1 MSENYKKIIDSLI
14 ITSGNTKYIENDSLE
29 RIFSEEEMEDVIL
42 YIMDSEEYKD
52 VDIRYS
58 DIASS
63 NTANDSDTDDLFR
76 LYLTDIVAYNL
87 LTAEE
92 EMAKF
97 ADYEE
102 LNNEI
107 KLLSDTINQDEEF
120 AEIIE
125 QKKKKLKRI
134 SDEII
139 NANYRLVIS
148 IAKRYVNHGLPFLDL
163 IQEGNMG
170 LMKAVTMFDLSK
182 GFKFSTYAT
191 WWVRQAITR
200 AIADQSRTIRIPVHV
215 NEDIIKYNKRR
226 TQLEAKL
233 ERPIEV
239 QDMVENFDYTTEK
252 ALALE
257 GIIASSNAASLDS
270 PVGDDEDTTLGDFI
284 PDENSDNHELY
295 DKEVAKVLNETLD
308 MKLTPKQVRILKLR
322 YGLVDGAGHTLEEV
336 AEIVSRQEILK
347 FISKTIKDTKRVNS
361 YKSII
366 KNKKLLK
373 SIASQFNN
381 SESFEE
387 IANNI
392 SIAIDTYD
400 ILGKNNSFD
409 YVNRIIERLDFINS
423 VSQLKVALNNDTIK
437 ELILKNST
445 KTLHEII
452 NTYIKTGR
460 LDYDGFE
467 KLIPSI
473 EKTVLNLRKAYA
485 INSIVF
491 SNLDDDK
498 KQEIF
503 DDLIKLGEFVKTFD
517 MGYDESIELIEELS
531 QINDIKP
538 MDDDNEIIF
547 KLLGSPEDHYNM
559 KKAIIDSN
567 TPDEIRTL
575 ALSADFVDFIEK
587 SRITRERVRQ
597 IEVKAFRKLRDPNK
611 NPELVTM
618 FNEYFGFSR
627 DNESITK
634 EALEKAKEA
643 MERKQDLRKRTR
655 KK

>member
-1 MSENYKKIIDSLI
+1 MSEDLKKIISNLI
-14 ITSGNTKYIENDSLE
+14 VKSNKSKYIEYDKLAKT
-29 RIFSEEEMEDVIL
+29 FSEDELEAIIL
-42 YIMDSEEYKD
+42 YIMDSDEYKD
-52 VDIRYS
+52 VDIKYPDVS
-58 DIASS
+58 AEIE
-63 NTANDSDTDDLFR
+63 TDSDSDDLFKI
-76 LYLTDIVAYNL
+76 YLSDICRYEL
-87 LTAEE
+87 LTAEDE
-92 EMAKF
+92 ISKF
-97 ADYEE
+97 NEYNE
-102 LNNEI
+102 LENQI
-107 KLLSDTINQDEEF
+107 KLLSNEIVVDEELKKV
-120 AEIIE
+120 IE
-125 QKKKKLKRI
+125 GKNKKLKKI
-134 SDEII
+134 ADDII
-139 NANYRLVIS
+139 NHNYRLVIS

-170 LMKAVTMFDLSK
+170 LMKAVTMFDPAK

-215 NEDIIKYNKRR
+215 NEDIIKYNKRKA
-226 TQLEAKL
+226 QLEAKL

-308 MKLTPKQVRILKLR
+308 IKLTPKQVRIIKLR
-322 YGLVDGAGHTLEEV
+322 YGLVDGTGHTLEDV

-347 FISKTIKDTKRVNS
+347 FISKTIKDVKRVNS
-361 YKSII
+361 YESII

-400 ILGKNNSFD
+400 ILGENNSFD
-409 YVNRIIERLDFINS
+409 NVNKIIERLDFINS
-423 VSQLKVALNNDTIK
+423 VNQLKVALNNDTIK

-445 KTLHEII
+445 KALHEII

-517 MGYDESIELIEELS
+517 MSYDESIELIEELS
-531 QINDIKP
+531 QIKDVKP
-538 MDDDNEIIF
+538 MDTDGEIIF

-597 IEVKAFRKLRDPNK
+597 IEEKAFRKLRDPNK

-618 FNEYFGFSR
+618 FDEYFGFSR
-627 DNESITK
+627 DNKSITK
-634 EALEKAKEA
+634 EALEKAKKV
-643 MERKQDLRKRTR
+643 MGRKQDSKKRTR